1 MAICNKLCHIFRQI
15 GLYMLLEVRL
25 RRIDSTS
32 FAILKQNVFPWFLFS
47 FNLVFLHARWN
58 QTLFP
63 AWLQVQVTDHLQKRW
78 HILADLFVNFHVSS
92 YILYYT
98 CIIPVSC
105 SIMGLFFPGSTPE
118 FLLLTTLDTTYTLI
132 TTIVMVAKSNTA
144 LYNEIN

>member
-1 MAICNKLCHIFRQI
+1 MAICNKLCHIFLQI

-25 RRIDSTS
+25 RRINSTS

-47 FNLVFLHARWN
+47 FNLVFLHARSMESN
-58 QTLFP
+58 LVSCMTSG
-63 AWLQVQVTDHLQKRW
+63 ASNKDHLQKRW
-78 HILADLFVNFHVSS
+78 HILAADLFVNFHVSS

-118 FLLLTTLDTTYTLI
+118 FLLLTTLDTTYTLT
-132 TTIVMVAKSNTA
+132 TTIVMVDKSNTA
-144 LYNEIN
+144 FI